1 MRQDGQF
8 ASPWSLATRLK
19 GALWQLAWLTL
30 FRPTPKPMIRWRV
43 LLLRLFG
50 AEITGRPFIASSAI
64 VKMPWNL
71 VLEDRACIGP
81 GANVYNLGRVVL
93 KSRSVV
99 AQEVYLCGGAHDF
112 SDPRL
117 PLVTGEIVV
126 GADAFLGV
134 RALILP
140 GVVVGEGAV
149 VGAGSVVTSDVPPWT
164 ICAGNPCRPIKP
176 RVFGAQST
184 GSLATNAP
192 HDSSTCLPPS

>member
-1 MRQDGQF
+1 L
-8 ASPWSLATRLK
+8 ALWSVVWSLF
-19 GALWQLAWLTL
+19 
-30 FRPTPKPMIRWRV
+30 FRTTPKPFYPWRV
-43 LLLRLFG
+43 FLLRLFG
-50 AEITGRPFIASSAI
+50 CRVHGKPFVASSAI
-64 VKMPWNL
+64 IKMPWNL
-71 VLEDRACIGP
+71 ILEHKACIGP

-93 KSRSVV
+93 GSRSVV

-164 ICAGNPCRPIKP
+164 ICAGNPCKVLKP
-176 RVFGAQST
+176 RIVEPRGRDT
-184 GSLATNAP
+184 V
-192 HDSSTCLPPS
+192 DS